1 MKHDR
6 NLNWPVADAGNCGV
20 FALDVQFVFC
30 TSGSLLVCF
39 AITADP
45 VRGFPSG
52 SFCGSE
58 PTLTNVLRDLVK
70 AEVTEP
76 ISVEQPSADWTSA
89 WERQLHT
96 PWLRFRHCHCCLVLI
111 ELWYKTNCVLWAW
124 IMNHPLL
131 YSVQSICESFCQ
143 TEAMEP
149 AEISCALSRENA
161 RGRHT
166 YQVSLANTSLWGHER
181 WKQAPLITL
190 SSVLH

>member
-6 NLNWPVADAGNCGV
+6 NLNSPVADAGTCGV

-30 TSGSLLVCF
+30 TSGSLLVCLT
-39 AITADP
+39 ITPDP

-52 SFCGSE
+52 SFCGAE

-76 ISVEQPSADWTSA
+76 ISAEQPSADWTCA
-89 WERQLHT
+89 WEGHSMTLIQALSLLSRPHRIMVQRKLC
-96 PWLRFRHCHCCLVLI
+96 PLSVDNEPPSCNRFSL
-111 ELWYKTNCVLWAW
+111 
-124 IMNHPLL
+124 
-131 YSVQSICESFCQ
+131 ICESFCQ
-143 TEAMEP
+143 REEMEP

-166 YQVSLANTSLWGHER
+166 NKVSLANTSLWGHER
-181 WKQAPLITL
+181 WKQASLISL

>member
-39 AITADP
+39 AITPDP

-70 AEVTEP
+70 TEVTEP
-76 ISVEQPSADWTSA
+76 ISAEQPSADWTSA
-89 WERQLHT
+89 LERQLHT
-96 PWLRFRHCHCCLVLI
+96 PWLWFRHCHCCLVII
-111 ELWYKTNCVLWAW
+111 ELWYKANCVLWAW
-124 IMNHPLL
+124 IMNHPLSL
-131 YSVQSICESFCQ
+131 FASHFVKQRRWNQRKSPVRFPERMRAVVTRIKLVWQTRVSGVTSV
-143 TEAMEP
+143 
-149 AEISCALSRENA
+149 ENK
-161 RGRHT
+161 H
-166 YQVSLANTSLWGHER
+166 L
-181 WKQAPLITL
+181 
-190 SSVLH
+190 